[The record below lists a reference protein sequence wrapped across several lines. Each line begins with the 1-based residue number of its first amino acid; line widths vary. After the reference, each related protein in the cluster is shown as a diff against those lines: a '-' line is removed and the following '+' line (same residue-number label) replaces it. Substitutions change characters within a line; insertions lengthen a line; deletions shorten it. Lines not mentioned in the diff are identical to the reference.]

1 MSFLADRMARVRES
15 PTLGMSKRAGAL
27 KAAGRDIITLSH
39 GEPDFDTPE
48 NVAAAGIQAIR
59 DRRTRYTAVD
69 GMPELKAAVAR
80 KFARENGLTYAPD
93 QIVVGSGAKLI
104 LYNAMVATINP
115 GDEVIV
121 PAPYWV
127 SYPDMVALADG
138 VTVPLPCGETTGFR
152 MGPDQLAAAITPRTR
167 MLIVNSP
174 SNPTGAAYSAA
185 DLEAIAEVLVAHPEM
200 LIMTDEIYEHLVY
213 DGFECASLAAVEPR
227 LYDRTI
233 TVNGASK
240 GYAMTGWRIGF
251 AGGPR
256 EIMAAIGAI
265 QSQNA
270 SSPSTISQIAAIEAL
285 DGPQDHIA
293 RHNVSF
299 KARRD
304 VAVDMLDRAAGL
316 ACHRPEG
323 AFYVYPNCAGCIGKR
338 TPAGETIATD
348 EDFVGALLD
357 AEGVAAVHGAAFGLS
372 PYFRISYALDPSEL
386 EEALTRI
393 QRFCASLA

>member
-1 MSFLADRMARVRES
+1 
-15 PTLGMSKRAGAL
+15 
-27 KAAGRDIITLSH
+27 
-39 GEPDFDTPE
+39 
-48 NVAAAGIQAIR
+48 
-59 DRRTRYTAVD
+59 
-69 GMPELKAAVAR
+69 
-80 KFARENGLTYAPD
+80 
-93 QIVVGSGAKLI
+93 VVGSGAKLI
-104 LYNAMVATINP
+104 LYNAIVATINP

-127 SYPDMVALADG
+127 SYPDMVTLADG
-138 VTVPLPCGETTGFR
+138 VTVPLPCGETNGFR
-152 MGPDQLAAAITPRTR
+152 MTPDQIGAAITSKTR

-185 DLEAIAEVLVAHPEM
+185 DLKAIAEVLVAHPEI

-213 DGFECASLAAVEPR
+213 DGFECASLATVEPR

-285 DGPQDHIA
+285 DGPQDYIA
-293 RHNVSF
+293 RHNVTF

-304 VAVDMLDRAAGL
+304 VAVDMLDGAAGL

-323 AFYVYPNCAGCIGKR
+323 AFYVYPSCAGCIGKR
-338 TPAGETIATD
+338 TPAGETIVTD

-372 PYFRISYALDPSEL
+372 PYFRISYALDPADL
-386 EEALTRI
+386 EEALIRI
-393 QRFCASLA
+393 QRFCASLG

>member
-1 MSFLADRMARVRES
+1 MARVRES

-59 DRRTRYTAVD
+59 DHRTRYTAVD
-69 GMPELKAAVAR
+69 GMPELKEAVAR
-80 KFARENGLTYAPD
+80 KFARDNELIYAPD

-127 SYPDMVALADG
+127 SYPDMVTLADG
-138 VTVPLPCGETTGFR
+138 VVVPLACDETTGFR
-152 MGPDQLAAAITPRTR
+152 MSPGQLAAAITPKTR
-167 MLIVNSP
+167 MLILNSP
-174 SNPTGAAYSAA
+174 SNPTGAAYSATE
-185 DLEAIAEVLVAHPEM
+185 LKAIADVLLAHPGI

-213 DGFECASLAAVEPR
+213 DGFECASLAAIEPR

-240 GYAMTGWRIGF
+240 GYAMTGWRSGF
-251 AGGPR
+251 AGGPQ
-256 EIMAAIGAI
+256 EIMSAIGAV

-293 RHNVSF
+293 EHNISF

-304 VAVDMLDRAAGL
+304 MAVEMLNSAAGL
-316 ACHRPEG
+316 TCHRPEG
-323 AFYVYPNCAGCIGKR
+323 AFYVYPSCAGCIDKQ
-338 TPAGETIATD
+338 TPVGETIASD

-372 PYFRISYALDPSEL
+372 PYFRISYALDATEL
-386 EEALTRI
+386 EEALTRV